1 MDFLI
6 IDDDEFLTT
15 KLKKMF
21 INIKNINSVEV
32 VNNYL

>member
-21 INIKNINSVEV
+21 INIKNIRWEW
-32 VNNYL
+32 YIFKI